1 MQAAEAELV
10 KNKGVVINVSSGV
23 AIAASQSP
31 ARTPY
36 YVAKASQAC
45 HALATSALR
54 TEQQRTA
61 ALVVFR

>member
-36 YVAKASQAC
+36 YVAKASQVR
-45 HALATSALR
+45 HAFATSALR
-54 TEQQRTA
+54 TEQRRTA
-61 ALVVFR
+61 APVMFR

>member
-1 MQAAEAELV
+1 MPTCVQAAEAELV

-36 YVAKASQAC
+36 YVAKASQV
-45 HALATSALR
+45 HYTY
-54 TEQQRTA
+54 T
-61 ALVVFR
+61 